1 MYGGFS
7 GDEQLAGYQEKGN
20 FAAPDCGLCRMWDH
34 LQYFAGKKNSGCADT
49 GRDWYFVSCSGADK
63 QGCDWGGRLLDPA
76 GTGSFAG
83 YGNIYPDALHWIFSG
98 SVLVRDFARDPQE
111 KQEDRDSAGAF
122 SAGGIYRRNFDMTDL
137 RQIKKGSFTIEA
149 ACVMSL
155 VLLVL
160 MGILYLSFFVHNRAW
175 LTAAACES
183 ALTGSMEGVRKD
195 GQPQEAASVRSRELG
210 NVGFFGAENLTGQV
224 NGGKEIKV
232 TYTADTV
239 SGFGGLKWKLAV
251 DGSSRVVR
259 PVEWIRK
266 IRAASEVIAE
276 IGG

>member
-1 MYGGFS
+1 
-7 GDEQLAGYQEKGN
+7 
-20 FAAPDCGLCRMWDH
+20 
-34 LQYFAGKKNSGCADT
+34 
-49 GRDWYFVSCSGADK
+49 
-63 QGCDWGGRLLDPA
+63 
-76 GTGSFAG
+76 
-83 YGNIYPDALHWIFSG
+83 
-98 SVLVRDFARDPQE
+98 
-111 KQEDRDSAGAF
+111 
-122 SAGGIYRRNFDMTDL
+122 MTDL

-160 MGILYLSFFVHNRAW
+160 MGVLYLSFFVHNRAW

-232 TYTADTV
+232 TYTAVWIWRPEMETC
-239 SGFGGLKWKLAV
+239 SGWKFQSRSSGGV
-251 DGSSRVVR
+251 DPEDQGCF
-259 PVEWIRK
+259 
-266 IRAASEVIAE
+266 
-276 IGG
+276 

>member
-1 MYGGFS
+1 
-7 GDEQLAGYQEKGN
+7 
-20 FAAPDCGLCRMWDH
+20 
-34 LQYFAGKKNSGCADT
+34 
-49 GRDWYFVSCSGADK
+49 
-63 QGCDWGGRLLDPA
+63 
-76 GTGSFAG
+76 
-83 YGNIYPDALHWIFSG
+83 
-98 SVLVRDFARDPQE
+98 
-111 KQEDRDSAGAF
+111 
-122 SAGGIYRRNFDMTDL
+122 MTDL

-160 MGILYLSFFVHNRAW
+160 MGVLYLSFFVHNRAW
-175 LTAAACES
+175 LTAASCES